1 MIPQYFAH
9 PGFRYM
15 NWKSSWTFLLVFG
28 FLSSTTMLAWAEDDE
43 AAEEAVRVAQEAFET
58 GAQHYYEDNFG
69 RAIVEFRKAHRAHPH
84 PMFLHNIA
92 LSNKRLGRMDRARS
106 AAAEAAAMTE
116 ELPPETA
123 ARNMGII
130 AGATGVLTGQ
140 QVAEDVARNQPE
152 EDDTQAPPTPEPV
165 AESGGFGPLGWA
177 GVGALVVGVGALGGA
192 AVIDSQISSEL
203 NGLNSGETQEQ
214 FDATIAD
221 LEGKQTTGQILLFSG
236 IGLSTVGAGLL
247 IFELVSGGSSS
258 DQQLSFSPTFH
269 QPGMEVQF
277 RW

>member
-1 MIPQYFAH
+1 M
-9 PGFRYM
+9 M
-15 NWKSSWTFLLVFG
+15 WKPNWTFLLIFAVT
-28 FLSSTTMLAWAEDDE
+28 LCWTSLAIAESGEPSD
-43 AAEEAVRVAQEAFET
+43 AAMQEAQEAFEA

-69 RAIVEFRKAHRAHPH
+69 RAIVEFRKAHQAHPH

-92 LSNKRLGRMDRARS
+92 LANKQLGRLDRAR
-106 AAAEAAAMTE
+106 EAAVEAEGMAE

-123 ARNMGII
+123 ARNVGII
-130 AGATGVLTGQ
+130 AGATGVLTGR
-140 QVAEDVARNQPE
+140 QVAEDLARSQPVA
-152 EDDTQAPPTPEPV
+152 DDTPKTPEEPV
-165 AESGGFGPLGWA
+165 ADSGGFGPLGWA

-192 AVIDSQISSEL
+192 VVIDSQISSEL
-203 NGLNSGETQEQ
+203 DGLNSGETEEQ

-247 IFELVSGGSSS
+247 IYELVSGGSSS

-269 QPGMEVQF
+269 RPGMEVQF